1 MEANLVG
8 TIVALLLVACLVAL
22 LVEWIRLPY
31 TIALVCVGLV
41 IALTKLTP
49 TIAIS
54 QEVVFHL
61 ILPPLLFQGALH
73 MDLERLKKNW
83 RPILMLSIPGVIC
96 STLLIGFLLH
106 HVWKIDLIYGFLFGA
121 LITPTDPIS
130 VLSILKRVGAPQRL
144 RVILEGESL
153 FNDGT
158 GVVVFSVILGMIT
171 GGGSFDIPHTVLE
184 FVIVAGGGVLIGALL
199 GYGVYRLLK
208 RIDNHLVEVTLTVV
222 LAFGA
227 PLIAEALHCSG
238 IIAVVVAGLVIGNY
252 GRIFSMSAKT
262 RDTLETF
269 WEVTDFIINSLVF
282 LIIGI
287 ELQVLTF
294 GDFGHLWAS
303 VLIGILT
310 VLLARMVVVY
320 PVMGALHKIGGM
332 SVPGSWSHVVF
343 WGGLKGSIPIALVV
357 GMPSNLEYR
366 NLFLTAAFSIVL
378 VSLIFQGMTMKP
390 LLQRL
395 GLSSHA

>member
-1 MEANLVG
+1 MEPHLVG
-8 TIVALLLVACLVAL
+8 TIVALLLVACMVAL
-22 LVEWIRLPY
+22 LAEWIRLPY

-49 TIAIS
+49 AIAIS
-54 QEVVFHL
+54 KEVVFHL

-73 MDLERLKKNW
+73 MDLERLKRNW
-83 RPILMLSIPGVIC
+83 RSILMLSIPGVIC

-106 HVWKIDLIYGFLFGA
+106 LVWKIDLIYGFLFGA

-130 VLSILKRVGAPQRL
+130 VLSILKRVGAPERL

-158 GVVVFSVILGMIT
+158 GVVIFSVILAMIT
-171 GGGSFDIPHTVLE
+171 GGGSFDFGHTALE

-199 GYGVYRLLK
+199 GYGVYRFLK
-208 RIDNHLVEVTLTVV
+208 KIDNHLVEVVLTVV

-227 PLIAEALHCSG
+227 PLLAEALHCSG

-252 GRIFSMSAKT
+252 GRVFSMSEKT
-262 RDTLETF
+262 RATIETF
-269 WEVTDFIINSLVF
+269 WEVFDFILNSLVF

-294 GDFGHLWAS
+294 GDFGLLWAS
-303 VLIGILT
+303 VLMGVLI
-310 VLLARMVVVY
+310 VLLARMIVVY
-320 PVMGALHKIGGM
+320 PIMGILHKIGGK
-332 SVPGSWSHVVF
+332 SVPRSWSHIVF

-357 GMPSNLEYR
+357 GMPPSLEYR
-366 NLFLTAAFSIVL
+366 SLFLTAAFAIVL
-378 VSLIFQGMTMKP
+378 VSLLFQGITMKP

-395 GLSSHA
+395 GLSNHA